1 MNIRT
6 LSIFRTVCEEMNFT
20 KAAQKLYMTQP
31 AVSHAIKDLEEEKR
45 IILFDRIGKK
55 IYLTKTGKI
64 FLDKVIKI
72 LDLYEHLDNN
82 FVISPEENPILV
94 GSCITI
100 GNFWLPN
107 IIKKFKKNHRNT
119 PVKVIIDS
127 AAKIEQLLVDNKID
141 TALIEGM
148 VKNQYLEKHLF
159 SSYKLSVVCS
169 SKHPFVHKNNIT
181 INEFLNENLILRE
194 KGSAIRDCVD
204 NALSREDIYINPNW
218 TSINSQAIIE
228 AIIDNLGISVL
239 PNILV
244 KNQVKNNQLK
254 LLSIEKVKLQN
265 NNYIVYHKDKV
276 LSQIMIDFVKS
287 IKKDIELK

>member
-204 NALSREDIYINPNW
+204 NALSRKDIYINPNW

-287 IKKDIELK
+287 IKEDIELK

>member
-31 AVSHAIKDLEEEKR
+31 AVSHAIKDLEEKKR

-287 IKKDIELK
+287 IKEDIELK